1 MENTVIVR
9 DVPFSEITFIIVS
22 MMVLFLVSI
31 IHYPLSCY
39 AHEKES
45 KTASVAA
52 KCLLGAYLIAFV
64 GSAAALLLLSSS
76 PRPAAEGDYEKL
88 GSYTATVARVYPQ
101 AQMVEVETDFGV
113 SLPVP
118 ASMMPEGTSVVGATV
133 DVDVSKLEATEHL
146 SLLPK
151 RDRGSS
157 DEGGPVFV
165 YNAECVS
172 SGILTCAQ
180 ALGDDGEHWYAVTSV
195 RAS

>member
-1 MENTVIVR
+1 MIKMLVR
-9 DVPFSEITFIIVS
+9 DVPFSEITFMVVS
-22 MMVLFLVSI
+22 MLALFLVLI
-31 IHYPLSCY
+31 LYYPLFYY

-45 KTASVAA
+45 KAASVAA
-52 KCLLGAYLIAFV
+52 KCLLGAYLITFV
-64 GSAAALLLLSSS
+64 GSAAALMLLSSS

-101 AQMVEVETDFGV
+101 SQMVEVETDFGV

-133 DVDVSKLEATEHL
+133 DVDVSKLEATERL

-151 RDRGSS
+151 RDRGAAG
-157 DEGGPVFV
+157 EGGPIFV

-172 SGILTCAQ
+172 SGLLTCAQ
-180 ALGDDGEHWYAVTSV
+180 ALGDDSENWYAVTSV

>member
-1 MENTVIVR
+1 
-9 DVPFSEITFIIVS
+9 

-31 IHYPLSCY
+31 IHYPLSYC

-45 KTASVAA
+45 KAASVAA

-151 RDRGSS
+151 RDRGSA

>member
-1 MENTVIVR
+1 MIKMLVR
-9 DVPFSEITFIIVS
+9 DVPFSEITFMVVS
-22 MMVLFLVSI
+22 MMALFLVSI
-31 IHYPLSCY
+31 IYCPLFYY

-45 KTASVAA
+45 KVASVAA
-52 KCLLGAYLIAFV
+52 KCLLGAYLITFV
-64 GSAAALLLLSSS
+64 GSAAALMLLSSS

-101 AQMVEVETDFGV
+101 SQMVEVETDFGV

-118 ASMMPEGTSVVGATV
+118 ASMMPEGTSVVGTTA

-151 RDRGSS
+151 RDRGAAG
-157 DEGGPVFV
+157 EGGPIFV
-165 YNAECVS
+165 YNTDCTS

-180 ALGDDGEHWYAVTSV
+180 ALGDDSENWYAVTSV

>member
-9 DVPFSEITFIIVS
+9 DVPFSEITFIVVS

-31 IHYPLSCY
+31 IHYPLFCY

-45 KTASVAA
+45 KAASVAA

-151 RDRGSS
+151 RDRGSA

-180 ALGDDGEHWYAVTSV
+180 AFGDDGEHWYAVTSV